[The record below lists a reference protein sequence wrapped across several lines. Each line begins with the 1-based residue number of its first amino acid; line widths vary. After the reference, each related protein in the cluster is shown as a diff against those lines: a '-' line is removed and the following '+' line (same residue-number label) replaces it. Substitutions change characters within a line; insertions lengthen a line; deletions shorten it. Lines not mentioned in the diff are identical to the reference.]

1 MYLPI
6 STRRPGAIPAMLL
19 LLAAC
24 GDDPVTPPPPPPP
37 PSPNVPTA
45 VISASPTVVPRN
57 DGNNTVVTLDGS
69 GSTDPNG
76 DTLTYQ
82 WTAASG
88 TFVNGTTPSDMIAQV
103 TFPGTAP
110 YAVTLTVRDP
120 DGNSNT
126 ANTTIALGP

>member
-1 MYLPI
+1 MRLPI
-6 STRRPGAIPAMLL
+6 SSRRLGVIPAVVW

-24 GDDPVTPPPPPPP
+24 GDDPATSPPPPPPP
-37 PSPNVPTA
+37 PNAPTA
-45 VISASPTVVPRN
+45 VISASPTVVPLL
-57 DGNNTVVTLDGS
+57 DGNATVVTLDGS

-76 DTLTYQ
+76 DPLSYR

-88 TFVNGTTPSDMIAQV
+88 TFVNGTTPTDSIAQV

-126 ANTTIALGP
+126 ATTTIALGP

>member
-6 STRRPGAIPAMLL
+6 SSRRLGAIPAMLL
-19 LLAAC
+19 LVAAC
-24 GDDPVTPPPPPPP
+24 GDDPVTPPP
-37 PSPNVPTA
+37 SPNAPTA
-45 VISASPTVVPRN
+45 VISASPPVVPRN

-88 TFVNGTTPSDMIAQV
+88 TFVNGTTSSDMIAQV

>member
-6 STRRPGAIPAMLL
+6 SSRRLAVIPAMVFLV
-19 LLAAC
+19 AAC
-24 GDDPVTPPPPPPP
+24 SADPVTPPPP
-37 PSPNVPTA
+37 SPNAPTA

-76 DTLTYQ
+76 NSLTYR

-88 TFVNGTTPSDMIAQV
+88 TFVNGTTPTDSIAQV

-110 YAVTLTVRDP
+110 YAVTLTVTDP

-126 ANTTIALGP
+126 ANTTIGLSP

>member
-1 MYLPI
+1 MLLPI
-6 STRRPGAIPAMLL
+6 SSHRLGVIPVMV
-19 LLAAC
+19 LLAAAC
-24 GDDPVTPPPPPPP
+24 GEDPVTPPPP
-37 PSPNVPTA
+37 SPNAPTA
-45 VISASPTVVPRN
+45 AIAASPTIVARN
-57 DGNNTVVTLDGS
+57 DGNNTVVTLDGT

-88 TFVNGTTPSDMIAQV
+88 TFVNNTTPTDSISQV

-120 DGNSNT
+120 DGNSDT
-126 ANTTIALGP
+126 ATTTIALGP

>member
-19 LLAAC
+19 LAAC
-24 GDDPVTPPPPPPP
+24 GDDPVTPPP

>member
-1 MYLPI
+1 MYLPT
-6 STRRPGAIPAMLL
+6 STRRPGAILAML

-24 GDDPVTPPPPPPP
+24 GDDPVTPPPP
-37 PSPNVPTA
+37 SPNAPTA
-45 VISASPTVVPRN
+45 VISASPTIVPRN

-76 DTLTYQ
+76 DSLTYQ
-82 WTAASG
+82 WTAANG
-88 TFVNGTTPSDMIAQV
+88 TFVNGTTPSDTIAQV

-120 DGNSNT
+120 DGNSDVAT
-126 ANTTIALGP
+126 TTIALGP

>member
-1 MYLPI
+1 MSFPI
-6 STRRPGAIPAMLL
+6 STHRVSAISALMLL
-19 LLAAC
+19 VAAC
-24 GDDPVTPPPPPPP
+24 GDDPAGPPPPMPTNS
-37 PSPNVPTA
+37 PSA
-45 VISASPTVVPRN
+45 SISASPTTVPRG

-88 TFVNGTTPSDMIAQV
+88 TFVNNTTPADMIAQV

-110 YAVTLTVRDP
+110 YAVTLTVTDP
-120 DGNSNT
+120 AGNSDV
-126 ANTTIALGP
+126 AVTTIGLGP

>member
-1 MYLPI
+1 MHLPI
-6 STRRPGAIPAMLL
+6 SSSQLGVFPAMVLL
-19 LLAAC
+19 VAAC
-24 GDDPVTPPPPPPP
+24 SDDPVTPPPP
-37 PSPNVPTA
+37 SPNAPTA
-45 VISASPTVVPRN
+45 AISAAPMVVPRN

-76 DTLTYQ
+76 DPLTYQ

-88 TFVNGTTPSDMIAQV
+88 TFVNNTTPADSIAQV

-126 ANTTIALGP
+126 ATTTIALGP